1 MIGFLRGKVL
11 EWSTESK
18 IVLEVQSV
26 GYEVYIPL
34 RISHLCPVG
43 SEITLYTYHRLGEGV
58 SDLYGFVSSKE
69 KDFFAVLLSVSG
81 IGPKSA
87 LGLMEF
93 PVDIVAKAVEEEDVA
108 LLTKAPGLGKKT
120 ASRLI
125 LELKGKLPTVSQ
137 DSSVSSVLVFQNA
150 VDALVSLGY
159 ASKEVEALFA
169 EHSQDLNGKTDEELV
184 KWGLTQ
190 L

>member
-1 MIGFLRGKVL
+1 MIGFLRGQVL
-11 EWSTESK
+11 EWTTESK
-18 IVLEVQSV
+18 ILLEVQGV
-26 GYEVYIPL
+26 GYEVSIPL
-34 RISHLCPVG
+34 RIAHLCPTG
-43 SEITLYTYHRLGEGV
+43 SDIMVYTYHRLGEGV
-58 SDLYGFVSSKE
+58 SDLYGFLSSKE

-93 PVDIVAKAVEEEDVA
+93 PVDMIAKAVEEEDIA

-125 LELKGKLPTVSQ
+125 LELKGKLPSVVEEV
-137 DSSVSSVLVFQNA
+137 SVSPLSLFQNA
-150 VDALVSLGY
+150 IDVLVSLGY
-159 ASKEVEALFA
+159 VAKEVEALFV
-169 EHSQDLNGKTDEELV
+169 EHSELLEGKTDEDLV
-184 KWGLTQ
+184 KWGLSK